1 MNSINFHL
9 TSPKELE
16 ASARSNLLNRPV
28 RIDRFD
34 RTRSKWKHT
43 RISAHGRVILIARAM
58 TTMPGQWSIV
68 VLSKFE
74 VQFNLEI
81 SRLQEATKQQSGD
94 DQPKEKALLTRWTV
108 SERRSQTDRT
118 IERIKRIERI
128 KLNLKLNRLAIWVGW
143 KDEREIEKD
152 KRQTKTVIRAI

>member
-58 TTMPGQWSIV
+58 TTMPVQWSIV

-118 IERIKRIERI
+118 IERIK
-128 KLNLKLNRLAIWVGW
+128 LNLKLNRLAIWVGW
-143 KDEREIEKD
+143 KNEREIEKD